1 MPHWRVPALVSI
13 LAPASSDSTPASSDS
28 TPASSDSTPAS
39 SYNENKYILTTV
51 EKAKFVKPFAEKLIT
66 LAKNNTLHNYRRGLK
81 LLDDE
86 DAVKTLF
93 DDIGPAYRERP
104 GGYTRIVRT
113 AKKRLGDKASMA
125 LFGFVL
131 DRPAEAV
138 AVADDASAEE
148 SSE

>member
-1 MPHWRVPALVSI
+1 MRHRKSNKKLGRSGAHRLALRRNLVRGLFLSF
-13 LAPASSDSTPASSDS
+13 
-28 TPASSDSTPAS
+28 
-39 SYNENKYILTTV
+39 NENKYILTTV

-81 LLDDE
+81 LLGDE
-86 DAVKTLF
+86 DAVKPLF

-131 DRPAEAV
+131 DRPAEAA
-138 AVADDASAEE
+138 AVAEAPAEE